1 MNNNPDNNDITNAGS
16 GTPNSNIDPSGNTTQ
31 PSSSNLPADQKVH
44 DLDTIK
50 SESLPAQ
57 NVYTPQNIV
66 QEHYNTKPV
75 DTQSQ
80 YYIESQEAFF
90 TRFFKGII
98 RWIFDSI
105 QVIVIALA
113 IFIVFYL
120 FVVSPHTIQGGSMQP
135 NFCNSDF
142 LLADK
147 LTPRFKPYTYGDV
160 IVFKHDE
167 SNDYIKRIL
176 GMGGDRM
183 RIENG
188 KVYRNGQ
195 LVQEA
200 YLQPEVPTEPEIGGP
215 ITLGQDYIVPAG
227 HLFVLGDNRPN
238 SKDSRNFGAINPDI
252 NTIKGRVILVLS
264 PLSRFRIFNDNAA
277 YPLNECST
285 K

>member
-1 MNNNPDNNDITNAGS
+1 MNNNPDNNDINSTDINAV
-16 GTPNSNIDPSGNTTQ
+16 PSGNTPPTSQ
-31 PSSSNLPADQKVH
+31 TDSKVKTH
-44 DLDTIK
+44 DFNTIK
-50 SESLPAQ
+50 SDADVNGYS
-57 NVYTPQNIV
+57 YTPQNIV
-66 QEHYNTKPV
+66 QDHYSKPEP
-75 DTQSQ
+75 QNN
-80 YYIESQEAFF
+80 YYIENQESFF
-90 TRFFKGII
+90 TRFSKGIVH
-98 RWIFDSI
+98 WVFDSI

-113 IFIVFYL
+113 IFIIFYL

-147 LTPRFKPYTYGDV
+147 LSPRFKPYTYGDV

-195 LVQEA
+195 LVQEP
-200 YLQPEVPTEPEIGGP
+200 YLQPSVTTEPEVGGAVL
-215 ITLGQDYIVPAG
+215 LGQDYIVPQG
-227 HLFVLGDNRPN
+227 QYFVLGDNRPN

-252 NTIKGRVILVLS
+252 NTIKGRVLIVLS
-264 PLSRFRIFNDNAA
+264 PLNRFRIFNDNAA
-277 YPLNECST
+277 YELNECS
-285 K
+285 KR